1 MADLL
6 DPKKLAFAIAKAV
19 AGAAVSKGSSLLIE
33 KLTDLIG
40 LVDDTMEEY
49 YNKLR
54 KQLTA
59 IQDAQIDVKE
69 RPEHPAE
76 PDGHKGAD

>member
-1 MADLL
+1 MINPIQHSKGNINMADLL

-40 LVDDTMEEY
+40 LVAMPFGNRVRHLYATY
-49 YNKLR
+49 
-54 KQLTA
+54 
-59 IQDAQIDVKE
+59 
-69 RPEHPAE
+69 
-76 PDGHKGAD
+76 